1 MSRYAQPTRIAQ
13 ALTLAVLSSVMAF
26 SSPLYAD
33 EILKPGITPA
43 TDISQIPASAK
54 LRKDTVVVAGGAV
67 QTDVASPDRSATEGE
82 GTGG

>member
-54 LRKDTVVVAGGAV
+54 LRKDTVVAGISEPQGIFNPYFFV
-67 QTDVASPDRSATEGE
+67 KDRKSVV
-82 GTGG
+82 